1 MLSRFTLINA
11 SLLVAVACSMSAHA
25 IANND
30 GAASKPANESS
41 TAQGKATKT
50 DKKLYTVV
58 DKNHV
63 DENTLEGWK
72 TWRALS
78 CARCHGAQQEGMVGP
93 SLIESLKTISKSDFE
108 KTIKE
113 GRVEKGM
120 PPFGGVPRVVEN
132 IDNLYAY
139 LKGRSE
145 GDIAPGRLEGIK

>member
-1 MLSRFTLINA
+1 MLSRFTLINV
-11 SLLVAVACSMSAHA
+11 SLLVVVASVVSAHA
-25 IANND
+25 IASND
-30 GAASKPANESS
+30 DAAAKPATESS
-41 TAQGKATKT
+41 SAQSETSA

-63 DENTLEGWK
+63 DANTLEGWK

-93 SLIESLKTISKSDFE
+93 SLIASLKTLSKSEFE
-108 KTIKE
+108 HTIKE
-113 GRVEKGM
+113 GRIEKGM

-139 LKGRSE
+139 LKGRSQ
-145 GDIAPGRLEGIK
+145 GDIAPGRLEAIE

>member
-11 SLLVAVACSMSAHA
+11 SLLIAVVCSMSAHA
-25 IANND
+25 IANNG
-30 GAASKPANESS
+30 GAAAKPATESS
-41 TAQGKATKT
+41 AAQSEAST

-58 DKNHV
+58 DKSHV

-72 TWRALS
+72 TWRALA

-93 SLIESLKTISKSDFE
+93 SLIESLKNLSKSDFE
-108 KTIKE
+108 HTIKE
-113 GRVEKGM
+113 GRIEKGM
-120 PPFGGVPRVVEN
+120 PPFGGVPRVMEN

-145 GDIAPGRLEGIK
+145 GDIAPGRLEAIE